1 VAGSTDPEET
11 AVGLREDKKLSIEHR
26 IYKAAMD
33 LFVEQG
39 YEKTTLIDIAAE
51 ADVSTRTLYR
61 FFPTKEQ
68 LLRRFTRENLN
79 SLKIYAGELPP
90 NMDLKEQLL
99 AIMIRDF
106 TTMFCSF
113 EIAHVL
119 HTARQEGRM
128 IAKFEIENVETCESI
143 YYHVF
148 KHEQLRH
155 GSTPGENTRLAAS
168 VTVAI
173 YRHASDMFRFHEVGR
188 LDERKLRAYYA
199 SRLAIIWESLYA
211 SLMNAEA

>member
-1 VAGSTDPEET
+1 M
-11 AVGLREDKKLSIEHR
+11 GLREDKKLSIEHR

-33 LFVEQG
+33 LFAEQG
-39 YEKTTLIDIAAE
+39 YEKTTLIDIASE

-68 LLRRFTRENLN
+68 LIRKFTRENLN
-79 SLKIYAGELPP
+79 SLKVYVSELPP
-90 NMDLKEQLL
+90 EMDLKERLT

-113 EIAHVL
+113 EIAHIL
-119 HTARQEGRM
+119 RTARTEGRM

-148 KHEQLRH
+148 KQEQLRH
-155 GSTPGENTRLAAS
+155 GYKPGENTRLAAS
-168 VTVAI
+168 VVVAI
-173 YRHASDMFRFHEVGR
+173 YRHATDMFRFHEVGR
-188 LDERKLRAYYA
+188 LDERKLRTYYA
-199 SRLAIIWESLYA
+199 SRLNVIWESLYS
-211 SLMNAEA
+211 SLMKAEL